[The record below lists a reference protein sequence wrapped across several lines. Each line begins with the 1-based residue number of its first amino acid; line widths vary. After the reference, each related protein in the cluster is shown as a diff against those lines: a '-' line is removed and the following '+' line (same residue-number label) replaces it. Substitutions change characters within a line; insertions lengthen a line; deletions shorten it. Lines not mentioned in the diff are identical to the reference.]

1 MREGKRGM
9 RQFFIIT
16 NPYKDPEL
24 ATTNEITDFLRSR
37 GCGCPVKIAR
47 QIQSG
52 SRTYTDAAEVPAG
65 TECILVLGGDGTL
78 IEAARDTV
86 ELGIPLLGINLGS
99 LGFLAEV
106 EKAGVK
112 HALSLL
118 IEDHFHTEERMML
131 DGQLF
136 RGETCMDT
144 SYALNDIV
152 ITRSG
157 SMQIIHFHIYVNGQ
171 FLNEYNA
178 DGVILSTPTGSTGY
192 NMSAGG
198 PIVEPGAK
206 LLVITPICPHTLN
219 TRSVVLSGEDEVVVE
234 MAAWKKDVL
243 FRAEVNFD
251 GGHAAMLRMGDR
263 IRVARSQRTVKIVKI
278 SQVSFLEALHK
289 KMSEK

>member
-1 MREGKRGM
+1 MSVCGIPG
-9 RQFFIIT
+9 F
-16 NPYKDPEL
+16 
-24 ATTNEITDFLRSR
+24 ARSC
-37 GCGCPVKIAR
+37 CGCSPKVAKRHQVRLSIL
-47 QIQSG
+47 
-52 SRTYTDAAEVPAG
+52 AG
-65 TECILVLGGDGTL
+65 RRKNPFAQACVL
-78 IEAARDTV
+78 
-86 ELGIPLLGINLGS
+86 
-99 LGFLAEV
+99 
-106 EKAGVK
+106 
-112 HALSLL
+112 
-118 IEDHFHTEERMML
+118 ML